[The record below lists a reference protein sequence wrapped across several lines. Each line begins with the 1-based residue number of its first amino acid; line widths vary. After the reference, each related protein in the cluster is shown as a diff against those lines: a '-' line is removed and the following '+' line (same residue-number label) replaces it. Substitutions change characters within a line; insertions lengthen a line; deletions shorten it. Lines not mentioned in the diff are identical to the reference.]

1 MPHLA
6 NGFSS
11 RNTPA
16 NSKYGSMQVETQ
28 LNTNSSFNLEGLR
41 KILASL
47 KLSGQSL
54 LSLQMDL
61 AKTGER
67 KNKLSDRYLLKNK

>member
-1 MPHLA
+1 
-6 NGFSS
+6 
-11 RNTPA
+11 
-16 NSKYGSMQVETQ
+16 MQAEAQ
-28 LNTNSSFNLEGLR
+28 LNTNSSFNLEGLQ

-61 AKTGER
+61 TKTGER
-67 KNKLSDRYLLKNK
+67 KNKLSDR